1 MPIFEIHTLAGQKLQ
16 FSHSDATAEILAK
29 TAETAGR
36 INGTEIV
43 TKTSTDK
50 REYPISIPW
59 HAISTIRSQDH
70 LA

>member
-1 MPIFEIHTLAGQKLQ
+1 MPVFQVHTVDGQKIE
-16 FSHSDATAEILAK
+16 FSHPEVTAEILAK

-59 HAISTIRSQDH
+59 PLSQPSDCCP
-70 LA
+70 